1 MKYVFSDR
9 ISALKPSAI
18 REILKVTS
26 GGNVIPF
33 AAGNP
38 APEVFPADVIENI
51 ASKILRQQPVTALQ
65 YGVTEGYLPLRER
78 ISEDLKARFNIGREF
93 DEIIITAGAQQVVD
107 LAAKVFLN
115 EGDTVICESPSFIG
129 SLNCFRSYNACLKGI
144 PVESDGMDI
153 ELLEKALETEKN
165 VKMIYTI
172 PNFQNPSGYTM
183 SLEKR
188 KALYELALKH
198 NVIILED
205 NPYGELRYT
214 GEDLPS
220 IKSFDDE
227 GIVIYAG
234 SFSKVLSPGLR
245 VGYSVSPAEITAKMT
260 VGKQASDVHSPMIC
274 QMIVDRWLAECDT
287 AEHIGFIRSVYS
299 RKLNLMCDCLDSEI
313 RGFISYVRPLG
324 GLFIWCELD
333 RNINMLDFCKAA
345 AAENVAVVPG
355 TAFMASESDRT
366 NCFRL
371 NFSTPTDEQIVEGVK
386 ILKKVCEK
394 F

>member
-18 REILKVTS
+18 REILRVTS

-245 VGYSVSPAEITAKMT
+245 VGYSVSPAQITAKMT

-313 RGFISYVRPLG
+313 SGFISYVRPLG

>member
-313 RGFISYVRPLG
+313 SGLISYVRPLG

>member
-214 GEDLPS
+214 GENLPS

>member
-65 YGVTEGYLPLRER
+65 YGVTEGYLH
-78 ISEDLKARFNIGREF
+78 LKARFNIGREF

-313 RGFISYVRPLG
+313 SGFISYVRPLG

>member
-107 LAAKVFLN
+107 LAAMVFLN
-115 EGDTVICESPSFIG
+115 EGDTDICESPSFIG

-153 ELLEKALETEKN
+153 ELLEKALETEKK
-165 VKMIYTI
+165 VMMIYTI

-313 RGFISYVRPLG
+313 SGFISYVRPLG

>member
-198 NVIILED
+198 NVITLEA

-313 RGFISYVRPLG
+313 SGFISYVRPLG

>member
-115 EGDTVICESPSFIG
+115 ESDTVICESPSFIG

-313 RGFISYVRPLG
+313 SGFISYVRPLG

>member
-38 APEVFPADVIENI
+38 APEVFPAGVIENI

-313 RGFISYVRPLG
+313 SGFISYVRPLG

>member
-1 MKYVFSDR
+1 
-9 ISALKPSAI
+9 
-18 REILKVTS
+18 
-26 GGNVIPF
+26 
-33 AAGNP
+33 
-38 APEVFPADVIENI
+38 
-51 ASKILRQQPVTALQ
+51 LQ

-313 RGFISYVRPLG
+313 SGFISYVRPLG

>member
-313 RGFISYVRPLG
+313 SGFISYVRPLG

>member
-115 EGDTVICESPSFIG
+115 ESDTVICESPSFIG

-313 RGFISYVRPLG
+313 SGLISYVRPLG